1 MGAVYTKGFEVNGGK
16 TSEELK
22 ASESVA
28 EAAKPESPRVKIL
41 DISIHEAATTDCSAS
56 VGQTYLTTTRNLNKK
71 PVRL

>member
-56 VGQTYLTTTRNLNKK
+56 VDQQA
-71 PVRL
+71 